1 MVEAENTRFF
11 RKTLRHFAMLRDQ
24 APAPSG
30 APLAFPADWFD
41 LPPAVL
47 ADYGAMT
54 FLAGLS
60 TYHRGQPLARAMHY
74 FEPPLRLGQYKI
86 FRSNGYP
93 RAFVTWAGLSAAA
106 ERSFAVDHHPLEAVD
121 WTSGGS
127 VWLVDFAAPFGH
139 LDQIVPLLTQNPDVR
154 RVRTLWHNKSGE
166 RYRIVEWSRAVG
178 AAKVAVKSYGVQQF
192 RKVLDQEEG

>member
-1 MVEAENTRFF
+1 
-11 RKTLRHFAMLRDQ
+11 
-24 APAPSG
+24 
-30 APLAFPADWFD
+30 
-41 LPPAVL
+41 
-47 ADYGAMT
+47 
-54 FLAGLS
+54 
-60 TYHRGQPLARAMHY
+60 
-74 FEPPLRLGQYKI
+74 
-86 FRSNGYP
+86 
-93 RAFVTWAGLSAAA
+93 
-106 ERSFAVDHHPLEAVD
+106 VDHRPLEAVD